1 MNIAASYEV
10 IIEKHLN
17 WNKTGNKSRK
27 KPERERD
34 RERYKKL
41 QVKPLTCSDVP
52 RNYKEIS
59 MSTLTKVVPLSL
71 HGQTVPVPVPI
82 PIPVAGVAKLRRR
95 KIIAI

>member
-27 KPERERD
+27 KPERQ
-34 RERYKKL
+34 REIQETSSKTFNQFR
-41 QVKPLTCSDVP
+41 SDVP
-52 RNYKEIS
+52 RNFKEIS

-71 HGQTVPVPVPI
+71 YGQTVPVPVPI
-82 PIPVAGVAKLRRR
+82 PIPVAGVAKLQRR

>member
-34 RERYKKL
+34 RDRYKKL

-52 RNYKEIS
+52 RNFKEIS

-71 HGQTVPVPVPI
+71 YGQTVPVPVPI
-82 PIPVAGVAKLRRR
+82 PIPVAGVAKLQRR